1 MKMRKLFA
9 GIAAAV
15 TLLGGMALGAASAQ
29 ADGPQMTTPLL
40 QVNNAQA
47 GHTYT
52 PYKFATFANAG
63 NGTVEVN
70 TVDAWKTAVT
80 TAADAADNDTKNSI
94 PAEYANNPAAYV
106 ATFTAEQIRKFATE
120 LAKTNSLP
128 AADGNGL
135 TVAASQVGTSQP
147 VAVNGEGWYL
157 VTDTY
162 TKTGETKVTTGTPAV
177 VATTVSGLTNLKI
190 VADTTTG
197 QGNITSVGQF
207 NAKNENPLTPPKKT
221 AKVGTVDVNGK
232 TVNVGDT
239 VNFTVST
246 TVPTSAANYDSYP
259 FTITD
264 TASKGLQVAQPTAFT
279 VQKKAGQNDALEAV
293 DSKLYTVTQT
303 GTATEENGTTTT
315 IKFADAKSLAGKTI
329 VVSYTGVVTKDA
341 LTTDLGGSVNN
352 KATVTTKGGT
362 SEAGETNAKTYGFQF
377 TKIGVDKDANALAG
391 AKFVVKK
398 DGKYLKQAENGAWS
412 LVETQNDA
420 TTFTSGT
427 DGLVQLK
434 GLAAGTYTVMETVAP
449 TGYAQNFKV
458 TFDVTINNDG
468 KVTFSPDALKQVT
481 PSENDTAEATA
492 TVKNVKNVTQL
503 PLTGAAGTTLFT
515 VVALLVAGAGVT
527 VAVKS
532 RQRTH

>member
-52 PYKFATFANAG
+52 PYKFATFENAG

-70 TVDAWKTAVT
+70 TAAAWKTAVT

-128 AADGNGL
+128 AAVANGAL
-135 TVAASQVGTSQP
+135 TVTSGQDGKSLSFSG
-147 VAVNGEGWYL
+147 VKEEGWYL

-162 TKTGETKVTTGTPAV
+162 NGVIGTPAV

-239 VNFTVST
+239 VNFTVSA

-293 DSKLYTVTQT
+293 DSTLYTVTQT
-303 GTATEENGTTTT
+303 GAATTENGTTTT
-315 IKFADAKSLAGKTI
+315 IKFANANSLAGKTI
-329 VVSYTGVVTKDA
+329 VVSYTGTVTKDA
-341 LTTDLGGSVNN
+341 LTGLGGSVDN
-352 KATVTTKGGT
+352 KATLTTNGGT

-434 GLAAGTYTVMETVAP
+434 GLAAGTYTVEETVAP
-449 TGYAQNFKV
+449 NSYAQNFKV
-458 TFDVTINNDG
+458 TFDVTIKNDG

-481 PSENDTAEATA
+481 PSKNDTAEATA